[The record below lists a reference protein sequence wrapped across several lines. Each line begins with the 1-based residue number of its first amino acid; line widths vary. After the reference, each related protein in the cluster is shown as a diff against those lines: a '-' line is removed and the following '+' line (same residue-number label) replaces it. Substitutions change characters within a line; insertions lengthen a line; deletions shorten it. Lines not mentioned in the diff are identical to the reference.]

1 MKKLFYGWWIVIG
14 AVIVFA
20 TITPAAVALAT
31 KFLIPVTAELGASRA
46 EFTLSNAILQGM
58 GIFLSPIISRLYE
71 KGKFKVLHS
80 AGVVAFAVSLFMYGM
95 AQNIFQF
102 YLISVVL
109 GISFLTSVFIPMTIL
124 IARWFVDKRGLATS
138 IAMTGIGIG
147 GFILSPLITLWIEQ
161 YGWRV
166 TYMIYGVIILIV
178 VLPITLFV
186 FKEKPE
192 DIGLEAYVEAKPEL
206 DGVEPAPAFVLFGFR
221 MDEAARKPFYY
232 LLLIGMVMNGI
243 VNSGALGQYPPAFEE
258 VHSAGFA
265 AVIISIYSIVG
276 IFGKI
281 ILGAVNDKFGI
292 LVSIFYGCGLIII
305 TNIAALFADIT
316 LVAYVL
322 AITFGLGNA
331 IGSVMPPLLT
341 TTFFDNRDFAKAY
354 GVISSALQL
363 GMTSGSLVVAF
374 IYDQTGAY
382 TSAWV
387 LLLLLSLVTMTSWV
401 SAYFNGKKLNQHA

>member
-1 MKKLFYGWWIVIG
+1 
-14 AVIVFA
+14 
-20 TITPAAVALAT
+20 
-31 KFLIPVTAELGASRA
+31 
-46 EFTLSNAILQGM
+46 
-58 GIFLSPIISRLYE
+58 
-71 KGKFKVLHS
+71 
-80 AGVVAFAVSLFMYGM
+80 
-95 AQNIFQF
+95 
-102 YLISVVL
+102 
-109 GISFLTSVFIPMTIL
+109 
-124 IARWFVDKRGLATS
+124 
-138 IAMTGIGIG
+138 MTGIGIG

-178 VLPITLFV
+178 VLLITLFV

-192 DIGLEAYVEAKPEL
+192 AIGLEAYVEAKPEL
-206 DGVEPAPAFVLFGFR
+206 DGVEPAPTFVLFGFR

-243 VNSGALGQYPPAFEE
+243 VNSGALGQYPPAFEV

-387 LLLLLSLVTMTSWV
+387 LLLILSLVTMTSWV